1 MKLLKAEAQRLKWLK
16 SFGCKRLALP
26 HSARQFVCVFACC
39 SFFSFSFLDFKLMT
53 SFVASH
59 FFFFLLVLGYSMV
72 CYRKHST
79 RRSVPT
85 ISDIIYMYVAPLCQ
99 ARLSR
104 WLFTSH
110 FFSLV
115 LPPPHPILLFLPNQ

>member
-59 FFFFLLVLGYSMV
+59 FFFSYSFWVTPWCAIESIQLGDQFQQFLILYICMLLLYV
-72 CYRKHST
+72 
-79 RRSVPT
+79 RRGFHVGFLHRT
-85 ISDIIYMYVAPLCQ
+85 
-99 ARLSR
+99 
-104 WLFTSH
+104 
-110 FFSLV
+110 FF
-115 LPPPHPILLFLPNQ
+115 H